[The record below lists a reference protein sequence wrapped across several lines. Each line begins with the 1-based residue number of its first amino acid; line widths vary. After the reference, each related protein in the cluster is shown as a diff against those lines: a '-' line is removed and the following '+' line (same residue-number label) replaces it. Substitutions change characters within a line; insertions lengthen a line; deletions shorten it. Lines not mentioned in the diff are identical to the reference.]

1 MEQVVLEVDGK
12 EIVLKFGY
20 GVLRRLSEKWGVDSV
35 AGVFEK
41 FGAVASVEDTTEFDQ
56 LNLFGDVV
64 EASASN
70 AGFVITADSA
80 VDVLLSNPE
89 KMQEIVKCFVASLP
103 KEKKS
108 PEVKQK

>member
-1 MEQVVLEVDGK
+1 MLQVIIVVNGQEV
-12 EIVLKFGY
+12 VLKFGY

-35 AGVFEK
+35 TGVFEK
-41 FGAVASVEDTTEFDQ
+41 FGAVASAEGATEFGQ

-70 AGFVITADSA
+70 GGFIVSADDA

-103 KEKKS
+103 AEKKNQ
-108 PEVKQK
+108 EVK